1 MPSGINRMVTPKA
14 LKHYLFLLLFA
25 LLIQLIFSGVN
36 KIFPGFF
43 PSENIPALTG
53 GFALIS
59 LTALI
64 IFFSG
69 YGKNAEKSVFATFIA
84 IGVKMILSF
93 VFALVFLVI
102 FKNRETGSV
111 VLFFVIYLVFAI
123 FTFSTFFSI
132 LKKKSM

>member
-1 MPSGINRMVTPKA
+1 MVTPKA

-25 LLIQLIFSGVN
+25 LLIQLILSGVN

-43 PSENIPALTG
+43 PSGNISALTG

-69 YGKNAEKSVFATFIA
+69 FGKNAEKSVFATFIA

>member
-1 MPSGINRMVTPKA
+1 MVTPKA

-25 LLIQLIFSGVN
+25 LLIQLLLAGVN
-36 KIFPGFF
+36 KIYPAFF
-43 PSENIPALTG
+43 PSGNIPLLTG

>member
-1 MPSGINRMVTPKA
+1 MVTPRA
-14 LKHYLFLLLFA
+14 LKHYFIMLLFA
-25 LLIQLIFSGVN
+25 LLIQLILFGAN
-36 KIFPGFF
+36 KIFHGFF
-43 PSENIPALTG
+43 PSGNIPALIG
-53 GFALIS
+53 GFTLIS

-69 YGKNAEKSVFATFIA
+69 IGKNAEKSVFATFIA

-111 VLFFVIYLVFAI
+111 VLFFIIYLVFAI

>member
-1 MPSGINRMVTPKA
+1 MVTPKA
-14 LKHYLFLLLFA
+14 LKNYLFLLLFA
-25 LLIQLIFSGVN
+25 LLIQLILFGAN
-36 KIFPGFF
+36 KIFHGFF
-43 PSENIPALTG
+43 PSGNIPALIG
-53 GFALIS
+53 GFTLIS

-69 YGKNAEKSVFATFIA
+69 IGKNAEKSVFATFIA

-111 VLFFVIYLVFAI
+111 VLFFIIYLVFAI

>member
-1 MPSGINRMVTPKA
+1 MVTPKA

-25 LLIQLIFSGVN
+25 LLIQLLLSGVSRF
-36 KIFPGFF
+36 FPGFF
-43 PSENIPALTG
+43 PSGNIPALTG

-64 IFFSG
+64 VFFSG

-132 LKKKSM
+132 LKNKSM